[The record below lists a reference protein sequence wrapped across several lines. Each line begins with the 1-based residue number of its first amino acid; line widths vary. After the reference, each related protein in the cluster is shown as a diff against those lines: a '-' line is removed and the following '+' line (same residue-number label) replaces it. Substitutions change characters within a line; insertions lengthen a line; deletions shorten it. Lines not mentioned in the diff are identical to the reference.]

1 MTKVENNAI
10 ITDSWAEYS
19 RLKNLGHTVLWVGN
33 GLFALSLNP
42 ENPLRQAVVIEEV
55 RSE

>member
-10 ITDSWAEYS
+10 ITDSWAEYN

-33 GLFALSLNP
+33 GLFALSLHP
-42 ENPLRQAVVIEEV
+42 ENPPRQVVIIEEV
-55 RSE
+55 R